1 MWEFNMRE
9 EAGDRIV
16 IESYNSFI
24 GAWMMRISDQ
34 YPAFLGRFWLH
45 KNTTRFISE
54 RIYRT

>member
-34 YPAFLGRFWLH
+34 YPAFLGRFWL
-45 KNTTRFISE
+45 T
-54 RIYRT
+54 